1 MKRDSL
7 LRQKYATIELK
18 RLTLKFLAA
27 NVSDSLIHR
36 VYYSNLL
43 AKLPR
48 RLNMT
53 FFRNS
58 CHRTGTGR
66 SVFRQ
71 FKYSRHELKRL
82 SHKGLISGFRK
93 SSF

>member
-1 MKRDSL
+1 M
-7 LRQKYATIELK
+7 ELK
-18 RLTLKFLAA
+18 RLTLKALSA
-27 NVSDSLIHR
+27 NLSDKPEHRAYYNYLLSRLPKKVSVS
-36 VYYSNLL
+36 Y
-43 AKLPR
+43 
-48 RLNMT
+48 
-53 FFRNS
+53 FRNH